1 MVRTCWRAKGTCE
14 SYIINSNYEYTS
26 KAKVPEI
33 NKLVVNTKVPH
44 AFKATKSVN
53 TKFTNET
60 LKYVKNIVE
69 FVSRN
74 LKVNFTE
81 FVADFIKDEGGN
93 WWFVNVKAFILEGEV
108 KKIDIKPIVSHD
120 HEDTEEESKGK
131 KNLESYTKCKKCKY
145 C

>member
-1 MVRTCWRAKGTCE
+1 M
-14 SYIINSNYEYTS
+14 INSTYQYTS
-26 KAKVPEI
+26 TAKVPEI
-33 NKLVVNTKVPH
+33 NKLIVNTKVPH

-74 LKVNFTE
+74 LKIHFEE

-93 WWFVNVKAFILEGEV
+93 WWFINVKAFIIEG
-108 KKIDIKPIVSHD
+108 
-120 HEDTEEESKGK
+120 
-131 KNLESYTKCKKCKY
+131 
-145 C
+145 